1 MFTKSK
7 APAHHQF
14 YTYRNRDDFDRFV
27 FLAGKIE
34 AAVSTGVFVPV
45 ESCMNCTECDY
56 GSRCKAVHRK
66 AG

>member
-45 ESCMNCTECDY
+45 ESCMNCTECAY